1 MQMFVQGAIIGLI
14 FIATVFGLW
23 VTYQEWA
30 RQHRATRLRA
40 RAAQRAALAAAVAED
55 RLARSQD
62 AGWLAQ
68 LQDAGELARVRQ
80 VNAELRY
87 AEMQANQEGT
97 AC

>member
-1 MQMFVQGAIIGLI
+1 MQMLVQVAIIGLI
-14 FIATVFGLW
+14 FIPTAYGLW

-40 RAAQRAALAAAVAED
+40 REVQRAALAAVVED

>member
-1 MQMFVQGAIIGLI
+1 MQMLAHMAIIGLI
-14 FIATVFGLW
+14 FIPTIFGLW
-23 VTYQEWA
+23 VTYQEWV
-30 RQHRATRLRA
+30 RGHRAARLRA
-40 RAAQRAALAAAVAED
+40 RAAQRAAVAAVTED

-68 LQDAGELARVRQ
+68 LQDAGELARARQ

>member
-1 MQMFVQGAIIGLI
+1 MQLLIQMAIIGLI
-14 FIATVFGLW
+14 FIPTAYGLW

-40 RAAQRAALAAAVAED
+40 RAAQRAALVAVAED

-62 AGWLAQ
+62 EGWLAQ

-80 VNAELRY
+80 VNAELRLTGT
-87 AEMQANQEGT
+87 QANQEGT

>member
-23 VTYQEWA
+23 VTYQEWVRA
-30 RQHRATRLRA
+30 HRATRLRA
-40 RAAQRAALAAAVAED
+40 RAAQRAALAAVAED